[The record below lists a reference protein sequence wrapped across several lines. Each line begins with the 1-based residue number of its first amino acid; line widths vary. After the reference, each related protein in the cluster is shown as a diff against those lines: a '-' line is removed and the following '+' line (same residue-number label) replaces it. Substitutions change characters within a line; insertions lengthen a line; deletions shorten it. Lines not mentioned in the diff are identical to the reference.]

1 MLARTITWCAG
12 ALLVASTAIAPTASA
27 QDKRPIPKAAHVPSR
42 PRLPEAVTPQVA
54 HEIAPPQRQW
64 DHVPAPPM
72 PAQQVTDLARTL
84 AGTYRCRGSIL
95 DVHDG
100 KLRPARASLSIG
112 TELDGYW
119 IGFSIAEQRSERAP
133 FPLRVHLARSYV
145 AGARTWTSVM
155 MDNRGRLDVTSA
167 DRATEA
173 SVTWRGS
180 ASVDGGSVRVR
191 VHEDRDDA
199 AGTIRLW
206 REISTDGST
215 YAKQFELSCVR

>member
-12 ALLVASTAIAPTASA
+12 AVLVASSAIAPPASA
-27 QDKRPIPKAAHVPSR
+27 QDKRPVPKAAHVPPR
-42 PRLPEAVTPQVA
+42 PRLPEAMTPQVSR
-54 HEIAPPQRQW
+54 EIEPAGRQW

-95 DVHDG
+95 DIHDG
-100 KLRPARASLSIG
+100 HLRPARANLSVAA
-112 TELDGYW
+112 ELDGYW
-119 IGFSIAEQRSERAP
+119 IGFSIAEQRSARAP
-133 FPLRVHLARSYV
+133 FPLRVHLARTYV

-167 DRATEA
+167 DRATEPT
-173 SVTWRGS
+173 VTWRGT
-180 ASVDGGSVRVR
+180 ASVDGATVRVR
-191 VHEDRDDA
+191 VHEDRDDT
-199 AGTIRLW
+199 AGTIRLS

-215 YAKQFELSCVR
+215 YAKQFDLSCVR